1 MTGTSSNTALVPNNA
16 ANLVVTGSGSAR
28 TLTINPAADQF
39 GTSTLA
45 VTVNGNNSQSMT
57 DTFVLTVNPVNDPP
71 SFTKGPD
78 QAVNNNA
85 GMQTVNNWATG
96 ISAGPANESGQTVT
110 FLVTGN
116 TNPPLFATAPA
127 ISSTGTLTYTPATN
141 AGGTAAITIVLQ
153 DDGGTANGG
162 QNTSAPQTFNININ
176 PVGGFVKFSAA
187 NFATTES
194 SGFTTITVK
203 RVGDT
208 SLPVTVDYATGGD
221 SSVPCSTVNG
231 MASPKCDFTE
241 ASGTLRFAAGED
253 TKVITVLITQ
263 DSYVEGPED
272 LTLTLSNATAFAAL
286 GTPSTAT
293 LTINDDLNEPPTNP
307 IDDAPNFVRQHYHDF
322 LNREPDQAGGN
333 YWTGQITQCG
343 SDQICVRNKR
353 IDVSNAFFYELEY
366 QQTGAYAYRLYRA
379 AYGNDQPFPNPAPDP
394 QYPGENKK
402 LVAYQN
408 FAQDRAQVVGGSS
421 LAQSQSDLA
430 NAFVVRA
437 EFLAKY
443 AASLDGPGFVD
454 AVLATIK
461 NDIGPDLT
469 SQRQALM
476 DLFNAGGRGAVLYR
490 LADDNVQTNP
500 INNRSF
506 IDAEYNRAFVATQY
520 FGYLR
525 RDPDIAGFL
534 FWLGQV
540 NSAPLR
546 DVPKQHAMVCSFI
559 TSAEYQQRFSSVVT
573 HTNAECPR

>member
-1 MTGTSSNTALVPNNA
+1 
-16 ANLVVTGSGSAR
+16 
-28 TLTINPAADQF
+28 
-39 GTSTLA
+39 
-45 VTVNGNNSQSMT
+45 
-57 DTFVLTVNPVNDPP
+57 
-71 SFTKGPD
+71 
-78 QAVNNNA
+78 
-85 GMQTVNNWATG
+85 
-96 ISAGPANESGQTVT
+96 
-110 FLVTGN
+110 VTGN
-116 TNPPLFATAPA
+116 TNPTLFATAPA
-127 ISSTGTLTYTPATN
+127 LNSTGTLTYAPATN
-141 AGGTAAITIVLQ
+141 AGGTATITIVLQ
-153 DDGGTANGG
+153 DNGGTANGG
-162 QNTSAPQTFNININ
+162 QNTSAPQTINININ
-176 PVGGFVKFSAA
+176 PAGGFVKFSAA

-194 SGFTTITVK
+194 SGFSTITVK

-221 SSVPCSTVNG
+221 GSVPCSTVNG

-253 TKVITVLITQ
+253 TKTVTVLITQ

-272 LTLTLSNATAFAAL
+272 LTLTLSRATAFAAL
-286 GTPSTAT
+286 ATPSTAT
-293 LTINDDLNEPPTNP
+293 LTINDDIIEPLTNP

-322 LNREPDQAGGN
+322 LNREPDQAGGD

-343 SDQICVRNKR
+343 NDQTCLRNKR

-366 QQTGAYAYRLYRA
+366 QQTGAYIHRIYRA
-379 AYGNDQPFPNPAPDP
+379 AYGNDQPFPNPVPDP
-394 QYPGENKK
+394 LYLGEHKK

-408 FAQDRAQVVGGSS
+408 FVQDRAQVVGGSS
-421 LAQSQSDLA
+421 LAQSQLDLA
-430 NAFVVRA
+430 NAFVVRP
-437 EFLAKY
+437 EFLSKY

-469 SQRQALM
+469 SQRQALI
-476 DLFNAGGRGAVLYR
+476 DLFTQAGGGNAGRGAVVYR
-490 LADDNVQTNP
+490 LADDNSQTNP
-500 INNRSF
+500 INNRAF

-525 RDPDIAGFL
+525 RDPDMAGFL

-573 HTNAECPR
+573 HSNAECQH